1 MKRTIAWT
9 YFWLI
14 TALLYLPI
22 VLLVIFS
29 FNDSV
34 LLTFP
39 MKGFTLKWYGEL
51 FRDAELIKA
60 LYNSL
65 LVGFGSSLVA
75 TIIGTMAAI
84 GISRHRFIAKEF
96 FLSIASLPLVVP
108 YVVLGVAMLLLF
120 RFIGIPLNLWTV
132 GIGHV
137 VVNIPYVLLIVAA
150 RLAGFDAH
158 IEEAAMDLGANYWQ
172 TLLRVTLPI
181 SAPALLASFLSSFST
196 SFDEFALTFFLI
208 GTDNTL
214 PIYLY
219 SQMRF
224 PSRLPL
230 VIALAAVIIFA
241 PLVTV
246 IVLEWLRHL
255 DQPRRRRKRLEIL

>member
-1 MKRTIAWT
+1 MKRMAGWF

-39 MKGFTLKWYGEL
+39 MKGFTFRWYGEL
-51 FRDAELIKA
+51 FQDTELLKA
-60 LYNSL
+60 LYNSV
-65 LVGFGSSLVA
+65 LVGFLSSLVA

-84 GISRHRFIAKEF
+84 GISRHRFRAKEF
-96 FLSIASLPLVVP
+96 FLSVASLPLVVP

-120 RFIGIPLNLWTV
+120 RFLGIPLNLWTV

-137 VVNIPYVLLIVAA
+137 MINIPYVLLIVAA

-158 IEEAAMDLGANYWQ
+158 LEEAAMDLGANYWQ
-172 TLLRVTLPI
+172 TLLRVTLPV
-181 SAPALLASFLSSFST
+181 SAPALLAAFLSSFST
-196 SFDEFALTFFLI
+196 SFDEFALTFFLV
-208 GTDNTL
+208 GTDTTL

-241 PLVTV
+241 TLITV
-246 IVLEWLRHL
+246 VVLEWLRHF
-255 DQPRRRRKRLEIL
+255 DQPRRRKKRLEIL

>member
-1 MKRTIAWT
+1 MKRTMAWV

-39 MKGFTLKWYGEL
+39 MKGFTLRWYGEL

-60 LYNSL
+60 LSNSL
-65 LVGFGSSLVA
+65 VVGFASSLVA
-75 TIIGTMAAI
+75 TIVGTMAAI
-84 GISRHRFIAKEF
+84 GISRHRFFAKEF
-96 FLSIASLPLVVP
+96 FLNVASLPLVVP

-120 RFIGIPLNLWTV
+120 RFVGIPLTLWTV

-181 SAPALLASFLSSFST
+181 SAPALLAAFLSSFST

-208 GTDNTL
+208 GTDTTL

-230 VIALAAVIIFA
+230 VLALAAMIIFA
-241 PLVTV
+241 TLITV
-246 IVLEWLRHL
+246 VLLEWLRHF
-255 DQPRRRRKRLEIL
+255 DQPRRRKKRLEIL

>member
-34 LLTFP
+34 LLSFP

-65 LVGFGSSLVA
+65 LVGFGSSLAA

-84 GISRHRFIAKEF
+84 GISRHRFFAKEF
-96 FLSIASLPLVVP
+96 FLSVASLPLVVP

-172 TLLRVTLPI
+172 TLFRVTLPI

-224 PSRLPL
+224 PSRLPM

-241 PLVTV
+241 TLVTV
-246 IVLEWLRHL
+246 ILLEWLRHL
-255 DQPRRRRKRLEIL
+255 DQPRRRKKRLEIL

>member
-84 GISRHRFIAKEF
+84 GILRHRFIAKEF

-172 TLLRVTLPI
+172 TLFRVTLPI

-224 PSRLPL
+224 PSRLPM

-241 PLVTV
+241 TLVTV

-255 DQPRRRRKRLEIL
+255 DQPRRRKKRLEIL

>member
-241 PLVTV
+241 TLVTV